1 MFHLDVSAY
10 ITDVFVKNN
19 NEDVSECHAY
29 VHIAWLFD
37 DKSKFL
43 HFGVLKKVTFLKL
56 PNALVYL
63 TLE

>member
-1 MFHLDVSAY
+1 MNAQG
-10 ITDVFVKNN
+10 VF
-19 NEDVSECHAY
+19 DGSLG
-29 VHIAWLFD
+29 LFD

-43 HFGVLKKVTFLKL
+43 HFGGLKKVTFLKL